1 MKVKITSKQ
10 FRIKIQPVAQ
20 GNQNNVFSIIREFMQ
35 RRIELLLNH
44 GGTVAEHIREE
55 FANQIE
61 ERLENEGVTVI
72 LERMNGQ
79 FRIKI
84 EAVNPDRKEAVSEYL
99 RQFFTV
105 FIDRIVSEDG
115 EHSNYRFYFHTNQKF
130 LATQ

>member
-1 MKVKITSKQ
+1 MPATYNVQ
-10 FRIKIQPVAQ
+10 LQPVWAIL
-20 GNQNNVFSIIREFMQ
+20 NQ
-35 RRIELLLNH
+35 
-44 GGTVAEHIREE
+44 
-55 FANQIE
+55 
-61 ERLENEGVTVI
+61 
-72 LERMNGQ
+72 
-79 FRIKI
+79 I